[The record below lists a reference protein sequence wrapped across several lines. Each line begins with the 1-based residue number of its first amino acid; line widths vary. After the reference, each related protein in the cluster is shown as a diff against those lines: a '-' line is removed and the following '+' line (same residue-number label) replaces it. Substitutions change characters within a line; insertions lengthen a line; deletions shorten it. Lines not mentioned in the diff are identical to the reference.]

1 MKVTVVGTSCTWFKR
16 NNTSFII
23 DDDIVFDTPDGAYKD
38 IINYIDIFKIR
49 CIIITHFHTDHF
61 TDLHIFDY
69 MNKSNYERFDLQ
81 ETLPIDAAAYTDYNK
96 KEIKNYVLYK
106 SDTYSGSIYYV
117 SNDKF
122 YQPRNPIY
130 KYNVLKEYDKE
141 RINIFVNSI
150 AYSYI
155 DYLPYSEEI
164 KNILRDNYQLMDA
177 SSFRFIVGNKDWFIA
192 IDSGLSLITY
202 LLYKFQIPM
211 FNHMEK

>member
-1 MKVTVVGTSCTWFKR
+1 MVT
-16 NNTSFII
+16 I
-23 DDDIVFDTPDGAYKD
+23 
-38 IINYIDIFKIR
+38 
-49 CIIITHFHTDHF
+49 

-202 LLYKFQIPM
+202 LLPYDNRAKAEYLDALGKVNELIKQFTDDD
-211 FNHMEK
+211 NKDLKKKSR